1 MVALELLIILLLIV
15 VNGVFAAA
23 EIAVLSARKVRLQVK
38 AGKGDRKAQQAL
50 RLVEHPNTFLA
61 TVQIGITLVGTLAS
75 AFGGARVALVLQ
87 RSFERVPWLQPYSA
101 SLALG
106 IVVLAITYLSLVL
119 GELAPKRL
127 ALRDPE
133 GYTRRIAVPFLALS
147 SLAHPLVRFLT
158 WSSRTVVRLI
168 AGEAQAQPAITEE
181 EIEALLEAGAKG
193 GALGET
199 ERRLMQSVLDLSD
212 VQVRSIMIPRTAI
225 VGVEA
230 GQPLE
235 AVLPRLIQSG
245 FSRLP
250 VYQGD
255 LDHIVGI
262 LHLRDVVGVDPSAL
276 QRDVASFARPA
287 LFVAEGMSVYRLLET
302 FRRHRT
308 QVAIVLDEYGG
319 TAGLVTL
326 EDVLEE
332 IIGELSDEHDVVAEA
347 KIRPRGSD
355 SWIVDGLTPIEH
367 LKEELGVTQEL
378 TGEKE
383 YRFETVGG
391 LVMAHL
397 GHIPKAGESFCSDG
411 YRFEVLRMDRH
422 RVARVLVTRQPI
434 QDNGTKSCPL
444 RVDEVR
450 EDEVYENRHV

>member
-1 MVALELLIILLLIV
+1 MFVLELLVILLLIV
-15 VNGVFAAA
+15 ANGMFAAA
-23 EIAVLSARKVRLQVK
+23 EIAVLSARKVRLQVR

-75 AFGGARVALVLQ
+75 AFGGARVAVALQ
-87 RSFERVPWLQPYSA
+87 RFFERVPWLQLYSA

-106 IVVLAITYLSLVL
+106 IVVLTITYLSLVL

-133 GYTRRIAVPFLALS
+133 GYTRRIAAPFLALS
-147 SLAHPLVRFLT
+147 NLAYPLVRFLT
-158 WSSRTVVRLI
+158 WSSRMVVRLI
-168 AGEAQAQPAITEE
+168 AGEALAQPAITEE

-212 VQVRSIMIPRTAI
+212 LQVRSIMIPRTAI

-235 AVLPRLIQSG
+235 AVLPQLTQSG

-262 LHLRDVVGVDPSAL
+262 LHLRDVVGVDPSVL
-276 QRDVASFARPA
+276 KQDVATFARSA
-287 LFVAEGMSVYRLLET
+287 LFVTEGMPVYRLLET

-308 QVAIVLDEYGG
+308 QIAIVLDEYGG

-332 IIGELSDEHDVVAEA
+332 MIGELSDEHDAVAEA
-347 KIRPRGSD
+347 EIRPRGSD

-367 LKEELGVTQEL
+367 LKEELGLTQKL
-378 TGEKE
+378 TGEEE

-391 LVMAHL
+391 LVLAHL
-397 GHIPKAGESFCSDG
+397 GHIPKAGEFFCSDG

-422 RVARVLVTRQPI
+422 RVARVLVTRQPM
-434 QDNGTKSCPL
+434 QNGGKTTCPSHADA
-444 RVDEVR
+444 VH
-450 EDEVYENRHV
+450 EDGEYENRHI